1 MPTLRKLLLYPGIVG
16 QVLYLFE
23 ALRARMGFWPLL
35 AMGVPLLLLERTWN
49 KPPDPRGARWDLLGA
64 GWYLALTGYSVYLAV
79 SGYRPENWIL
89 FLLLMAP
96 GALLCMMII
105 VRVLRASSEGPGSGT
120 DSQVPSNKPME
131 AP

>member
-1 MPTLRKLLLYPGIVG
+1 MPTLRKLLLYPGILG
-16 QVLYLFE
+16 QV
-23 ALRARMGFWPLL
+23 
-35 AMGVPLLLLERTWN
+35 
-49 KPPDPRGARWDLLGA
+49 
-64 GWYLALTGYSVYLAV
+64 YLALTGYSVYLAV

-96 GALLCMMII
+96 GALLCMTII